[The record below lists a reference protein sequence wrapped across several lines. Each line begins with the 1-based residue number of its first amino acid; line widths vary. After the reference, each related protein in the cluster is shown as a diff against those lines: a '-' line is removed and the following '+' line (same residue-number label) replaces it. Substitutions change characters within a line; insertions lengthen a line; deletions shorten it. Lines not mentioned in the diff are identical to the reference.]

1 MSENIN
7 VELDASLDDVERTH
21 RDVEDTHTG
30 IDLAQDVLATLESI
44 VSRIEATL
52 DKHGLTPQEA
62 VFVNLALESQYQ
74 RVGMDKTSLT
84 MESFGGTRSRLQATQ
99 EAHLDV
105 KTKIQ
110 EIWKALIAM
119 VRRAWLAVLNF
130 FDTVIGTATLLEKAA
145 NETAEQTRAI
155 TAPREPRSKTIQLSE
170 VLARRLAVG
179 QHISWGIAQNL
190 EKTSKRL
197 QADGN
202 RLTEMLRTSFHGMRD
217 AILHKDPSKL
227 AFIPNVIEQTLTS
240 GFDKEY
246 EKDGRAYVETTTLP
260 GNVKL
265 QLSYRILADS
275 QTGNEQTHEGL
286 EEITSLMS
294 SMRCEMVPVDSPHIS
309 TTLNTLSL
317 HDINLIC
324 VQVANIAKWSLEFK
338 KNLSVLSKEAEE
350 VMRATGARVFAM
362 GAAPFAGDD
371 TNSLTVKFMSTEN
384 APIYRAYAHTAAF
397 MVKPAVLLQQYII
410 RIARTSLYVAQKSL
424 AEYMVGS
431 VAQQEP
437 EEPGTAMALR

>member
-7 VELDASLDDVERTH
+7 VELDASLDDVERTR

-52 DKHGLTPQEA
+52 EGHGLTPQEA
-62 VFVNLALESQYQ
+62 VFVNLTLESQYQ
-74 RVGMDKTSLT
+74 RIGIERTSFT
-84 MESFGGTRSRLQATQ
+84 MESFGGTRSRLQASQ
-99 EAHLDV
+99 EAHLDI

-130 FDTVIGTATLLEKAA
+130 FDVVIGTATLLEKAA
-145 NETAEQTRAI
+145 NETAEQARTI
-155 TAPREPRSKTIQLSE
+155 SSPREPRSKTIQLSE

-179 QHISWGIAQNL
+179 PHISWDIARNL

-202 RLTEMLRTSFHGMRD
+202 RLTEMLRASFHGMRD

-260 GNVKL
+260 GNVKF
-265 QLSYRILADS
+265 QLSYRILDDS
-275 QTGNEQTHEGL
+275 QTGNEQTQEGL
-286 EEITSLMS
+286 EEITQLMS

-309 TTLNTLSL
+309 TTLNTLNL

-338 KNLSVLSKEAEE
+338 KNLSTLSKEAEE
-350 VMRATGARVFAM
+350 AMRATGAFVLSV
-362 GAAPFAGDD
+362 GGAPFAGQDKH
-371 TNSLTVKFMSTEN
+371 SLTVRISDSEHELV
-384 APIYRAYAHTAAF
+384 YRAYAHTAAF
-397 MVKPAVLLQQYII
+397 MVKPAVILQQYII

-424 AEYMVGS
+424 AEYMAGQS
-431 VAQQEP
+431 TQQEP
-437 EEPGTAMALR
+437 EEPGTAMVLR